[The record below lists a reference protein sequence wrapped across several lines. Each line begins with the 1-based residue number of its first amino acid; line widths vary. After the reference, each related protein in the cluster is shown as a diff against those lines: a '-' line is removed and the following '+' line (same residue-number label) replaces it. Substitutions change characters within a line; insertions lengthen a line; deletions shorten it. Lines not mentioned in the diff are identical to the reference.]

1 MKLAK
6 YTTLLL
12 SMVLLITLN
21 QCKNEKTAKE
31 EKIEKSAQETAKK
44 PVREEP
50 RLVYDDRGNIIE
62 RYNNSYKKSD
72 GSLRSVDSYYYT
84 YDENNNVIKEVKESR
99 DPDGN
104 FKFRNINY
112 YTYDDRN
119 LMIDLVFHSV
129 DENDE
134 ILRKAHHSYNY
145 NENGHKIEDIGY
157 AEDGSVISRIILDPD
172 EKGALRSE
180 EYIYYDAQGA
190 ISDHKKYYYT
200 QYGLEKTVDLLKDK
214 E

>member
-1 MKLAK
+1 MNMTK
-6 YTTLLL
+6 Y
-12 SMVLLITLN
+12 LIPVWGLFFVMTFI
-21 QCKNEKTAKE
+21 QCNNEKTAKE
-31 EKIEKSAQETAKK
+31 EKIQRPENETPKK

-62 RYNNSYKKSD
+62 RYNNSYRKSD
-72 GSLRSVDSYYYT
+72 NSLRSVDSYFYT
-84 YDENNNVIKEVKESR
+84 YDDNNNVIKEIKESR

-112 YTYDDRN
+112 YTYNDRN

-129 DENDE
+129 DEEGE

-145 NENGHKIEDIGY
+145 NDNGHKIEDIGY

-172 EKGALRSE
+172 EEGALRSE
-180 EYIYYDAQGA
+180 EYIYYDENGG
-190 ISDHKKYYYT
+190 IKDHKKYYYT
-200 QYGLEKTVDLLKDK
+200 KYGLEKTVDLLK
-214 E
+214 EE